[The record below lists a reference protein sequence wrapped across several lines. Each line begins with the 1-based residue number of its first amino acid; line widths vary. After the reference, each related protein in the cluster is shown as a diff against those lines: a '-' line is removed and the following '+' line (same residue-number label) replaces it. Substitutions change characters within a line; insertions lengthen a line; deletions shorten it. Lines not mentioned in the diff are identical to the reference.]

1 MMEERKEFD
10 ELLGEFKHA
19 LRDIDQRD
27 ELLWVLRLL
36 SSYWELMEEVQR
48 LPWRLRL
55 KYFACTFL
63 IFNYLRLQKQLGRE
77 DHSFSEC
84 ARKNIYKIFSLVMK
98 DGTDKN

>member
-19 LRDIDQRD
+19 LRDIDQRE

-98 DGTDKN
+98 DGTGKD